1 MVICLVCNVCKG
13 MTVVDIGAGFITIL
27 LRVCV
32 GAGYGMVRVGDV
44 VHCSFTSCL
53 PTLCPLLPRIT
64 PRLLKICH
72 DVGGAV
78 VLWCGGAVVVV
89 LTSAGPAPVL
99 LRAGASSS
107 VLRRSAACSRG
118 DTHGDV

>member
-1 MVICLVCNVCKG
+1 M
-13 MTVVDIGAGFITIL
+13 
-27 LRVCV
+27 
-32 GAGYGMVRVGDV
+32 GAGYGMVGVGDV

-78 VLWCGGAVVVV
+78 VVRWCCGSGGVDQR
-89 LTSAGPAPVL
+89 GP
-99 LRAGASSS
+99 SSS
-107 VLRRSAACSRG
+107 PPPRRRLIFSVARRSAACSRG

>member
-1 MVICLVCNVCKG
+1 M
-13 MTVVDIGAGFITIL
+13 DIGAGFIDTEG
-27 LRVCV
+27 VC
-32 GAGYGMVRVGDV
+32 GWAGYGGVGDV

-78 VLWCGGAVVVV
+78 VLWWCGGAVVLWWWCGGVDQR
-89 LTSAGPAPVL
+89 GP
-99 LRAGASSS
+99 SSS
-107 VLRRSAACSRG
+107 PPPRRRLIFSVARRSAACSRG

>member
-1 MVICLVCNVCKG
+1 M
-13 MTVVDIGAGFITIL
+13 
-27 LRVCV
+27 
-32 GAGYGMVRVGDV
+32 VGDV

-78 VLWCGGAVVVV
+78 VLWCGGVVVV

-107 VLRRSAACSRG
+107 AVLRGALQPAAGATRMVMSE
-118 DTHGDV
+118 

>member
-1 MVICLVCNVCKG
+1 MVG
-13 MTVVDIGAGFITIL
+13 
-27 LRVCV
+27 
-32 GAGYGMVRVGDV
+32 VGDV

-78 VLWCGGAVVVV
+78 VWWCGGGGAVLCCGAVVV

-107 VLRRSAACSRG
+107 VLRGALQPAAGATRMVMSE
-118 DTHGDV
+118 